1 MRKVISFCGYVL
13 FALVTLLPLGKILAS
28 CFDCRFVL
36 NSYPVMAS
44 ITALVAFCT
53 MVISMIV
60 MHPVASKPAQILLI
74 LASPL
79 SLINALFFVV
89 ASPSLWVIFCMLI
102 CTGCCFCIAFLQDER
117 IAFRILSLFLSVA
130 LIIPVCYFGLMFTL
144 FGSIGKDTVVQSVE
158 SPGKTYYAQVINSDQ
173 GALGGNTLVTV
184 CRSKH
189 LDVLIFQISKKPQIL
204 YRGRWGE
211 HKTMKVIRKDET
223 HLIINGIEYS
233 L

>member
-1 MRKVISFCGYVL
+1 MRKVISFFEYVL

-53 MVISMIV
+53 MVSMIV
-60 MHPVASKPAQILLI
+60 KHPVASKPAQILLM
-74 LASPL
+74 LTSPL

-89 ASPSLWVIFCMLI
+89 ASPSLWVIICMLI
-102 CTGCCFCIAFLQDER
+102 CTGCCFCIAFLQDGHV
-117 IAFRILSLFLSVA
+117 AFRTLALVLSVA
-130 LIIPVCYFGLMFTL
+130 LIIPVCYFGLMFAS
-144 FGSIGKDTVVQSVE
+144 FGSIGKDTVVQTVE
-158 SPGKTYYAQVINSDQ
+158 SPRKTYYAQVINRDQ

-184 CRSKH
+184 CQSKY
-189 LDVLIFQISKKPQIL
+189 LDVLVFQISKKPEIL
-204 YRGRWGE
+204 YRGRWCE
-211 HKTMKVIRKDET
+211 HKTIKVIWKDET
-223 HLIINGIEYS
+223 HLTINGIEYS